1 MQFLY
6 KHNVIRIMKIKSS
19 AYKENL
25 IYLTLWLI
33 LFIAPAS
40 SMYMRVQN
48 NSAMSMD
55 WSEIFH
61 VWNLYTAYLII
72 FLIHNFILAPL
83 LIYKK
88 KKVIYLATTICLITI
103 FVIFQFSQ
111 KPKDFRKKMEKHRI
125 EFMAR
130 DLRMHG
136 FKVDKLPHQFDRAD
150 HGPMG
155 MNDRPDMKER
165 HPDLPM
171 FLAEKD
177 IISSMILVLLIGMN
191 LGVKLYFKNDKDSKE
206 MQQLEKQN
214 LQQQLEYLKYQIN
227 PHFFMNTLN
236 NIHALVDIDPE
247 KAKTTI
253 VELSKMMRYI
263 LYEGNK
269 SLIPVA
275 REIQFINNYITL
287 MKLRYTDKVKISLDI
302 QHAINDMGIPPLML
316 ITFIENAFKHG
327 ISYQQESFINI
338 IISFTGKRLFFTCI
352 NSKKQ
357 EENSE
362 KQETGL
368 PKQGGVGLAN
378 VKRRLE
384 LIYGDKYTLEI
395 KDNID
400 TYNVKLDL
408 PMT

>member
-1 MQFLY
+1 
-6 KHNVIRIMKIKSS
+6 MKIKSS

-191 LGVKLYFKNDKDSKE
+191 LV
-206 MQQLEKQN
+206 
-214 LQQQLEYLKYQIN
+214 
-227 PHFFMNTLN
+227 
-236 NIHALVDIDPE
+236 
-247 KAKTTI
+247 
-253 VELSKMMRYI
+253 
-263 LYEGNK
+263 
-269 SLIPVA
+269 
-275 REIQFINNYITL
+275 
-287 MKLRYTDKVKISLDI
+287 
-302 QHAINDMGIPPLML
+302 
-316 ITFIENAFKHG
+316 
-327 ISYQQESFINI
+327 
-338 IISFTGKRLFFTCI
+338 
-352 NSKKQ
+352 
-357 EENSE
+357 
-362 KQETGL
+362 
-368 PKQGGVGLAN
+368 
-378 VKRRLE
+378 
-384 LIYGDKYTLEI
+384 
-395 KDNID
+395 
-400 TYNVKLDL
+400 
-408 PMT
+408 